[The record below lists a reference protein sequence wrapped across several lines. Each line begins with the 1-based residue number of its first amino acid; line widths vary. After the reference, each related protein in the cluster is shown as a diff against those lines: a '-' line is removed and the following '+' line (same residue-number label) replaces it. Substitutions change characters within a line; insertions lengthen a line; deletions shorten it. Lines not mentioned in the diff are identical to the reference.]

1 MGHPVS
7 GFEHKILQV
16 DSSGRKQGCVDFDLD
31 VPSILPSFSNLS
43 AKLSSAQAKY
53 DTQLSTWWVT
63 LYSCSTNDDQ
73 VVRCYQKIFAEF
85 FHTERSHVRKLKV
98 LERLFYRPLL
108 DEERSHMPREMVE
121 RLFPNLEE
129 VSEESP
135 VTDEFLKLGDFLV
148 VVQLIRRPTMPKQK
162 K

>member
-1 MGHPVS
+1 M
-7 GFEHKILQV
+7 
-16 DSSGRKQGCVDFDLD
+16 
-31 VPSILPSFSNLS
+31 
-43 AKLSSAQAKY
+43 
-53 DTQLSTWWVT
+53 
-63 LYSCSTNDDQ
+63 
-73 VVRCYQKIFAEF
+73 
-85 FHTERSHVRKLKV
+85 RKLKV

-148 VVQLIRRPTMPKQK
+148 VVQLIRRPTTTKQK
-162 K
+162 KCCQSQVISLIRVLHPLYWVVFPIHR

>member
-1 MGHPVS
+1 M
-7 GFEHKILQV
+7 
-16 DSSGRKQGCVDFDLD
+16 
-31 VPSILPSFSNLS
+31 
-43 AKLSSAQAKY
+43 
-53 DTQLSTWWVT
+53 
-63 LYSCSTNDDQ
+63 
-73 VVRCYQKIFAEF
+73 
-85 FHTERSHVRKLKV
+85 RKLKV

-148 VVQLIRRPTMPKQK
+148 VVQLIRSPTTNEQKNKQVII
-162 K
+162 

>member
-1 MGHPVS
+1 M
-7 GFEHKILQV
+7 
-16 DSSGRKQGCVDFDLD
+16 
-31 VPSILPSFSNLS
+31 
-43 AKLSSAQAKY
+43 
-53 DTQLSTWWVT
+53 
-63 LYSCSTNDDQ
+63 
-73 VVRCYQKIFAEF
+73 
-85 FHTERSHVRKLKV
+85 RKLKV

-148 VVQLIRRPTMPKQK
+148 VVQLIRRPKTPSK
-162 K
+162 KINNTQLEDFVSPTFCQT

>member
-1 MGHPVS
+1 M
-7 GFEHKILQV
+7 
-16 DSSGRKQGCVDFDLD
+16 
-31 VPSILPSFSNLS
+31 
-43 AKLSSAQAKY
+43 
-53 DTQLSTWWVT
+53 
-63 LYSCSTNDDQ
+63 
-73 VVRCYQKIFAEF
+73 
-85 FHTERSHVRKLKV
+85 RKLKV

-162 K
+162 KYTSHNLRILSVTVSLVIAVKW